1 MIEFAQG
8 YFNLEHPAAKT
19 TVPAGRVTL
28 DGWLVGK
35 PTELLTDLRVR
46 CGGRIWPAVYG
57 FIRADLAA
65 HFKHPTPHLPS
76 AFRILVFLEPG
87 PAALEFEA
95 LDISG
100 QWLTVHGCLL
110 EVTGASPA
118 PYIPDDEATVDAHE
132 FSRLSRHLLRLR
144 GANPAVSGEEIARRL
159 AASLPCP
166 RYLLHPTSPFHAFF
180 REPAI
185 IGRAAYGRILVDG
198 YLFHESLPIKR
209 VLATFDLHVWQAVTH
224 GGVSPIA
231 PSLHPE
237 HANAVHSNVKG
248 YIDVP
253 AQLTGPVTLRIYA
266 EMSDGSRHLCV
277 VQQTL
282 TYGLEEEKKTFPPA
296 SLEFFRESVRALYTA
311 LGERGIHVAGG
322 APLRQELRKSWRNFF
337 ERAPKQVEAI
347 GVVSNESELPKY
359 APLGDIFVFTQNL
372 ECGGAPL
379 LLLEYCRYL
388 VAHGGARISLIS
400 AADGELRGAFEAAGA
415 RVQRVDITALSSAA
429 SPDAWHIALE
439 KLSVQIDCRLA
450 ALVVANTLASYWAI
464 HLAHLA
470 GKPSL
475 FYIHESTTPAAFYH
489 GTVARTI
496 IPLVEASFALA
507 TRVSFNT
514 AATSH
519 YYDPFVA
526 RSRYVLNPGWI
537 DIAAID
543 AHRAAHSRTELR
555 NALGFPPGRK
565 LVLNLGTVCERKGQH
580 VFAWAVD
587 LLWRRNPV
595 LAGECDFWMV
605 GGRDTAF
612 DRSMTAMVA
621 GLGRPNLRIIPETSR
636 AYDYLGAA
644 DVFVCSSYEESFPR
658 VVLEA
663 MAMEVPILSTDVH
676 GIPEMVR
683 HEKEALLV
691 APGNSSTLADG
702 LARILSEESPAR
714 HRAIRARRRVVSH
727 FDSARVL
734 PRQLDL
740 AHQTIAIQTAAR

>member
-8 YFNLEHPAAKT
+8 FFNLEHPAAKT
-19 TVPAGRVTL
+19 TVPAGRLTL
-28 DGWLVGK
+28 CGWLVGK
-35 PTELLTDLRVR
+35 PTEMLTDLRVR
-46 CGGRIWPAVYG
+46 CAGRVWLAVYG

-65 HFKHPTPHLPS
+65 YFKHPTPHLPS
-76 AFRILVFLEPG
+76 AFEALVFLEPG
-87 PAALEFEA
+87 TNVLEFEA

-100 QWLTVHGCLL
+100 RWLTVQSAMV
-110 EVTGASPA
+110 EVTGASAA

-132 FSRLSRHLLRLR
+132 FSRLCRHLLRLR
-144 GANPAVSGEEIARRL
+144 GADLSASAEKTARHL

-185 IGRAAYGRILVDG
+185 IARAAYGRILVDG
-198 YLFHESLPIKR
+198 YLFHEKLPIAR
-209 VLATFDLHVWQAVTH
+209 VLATFDLHVWQVVPH

-231 PSLHPE
+231 PALHPE
-237 HANAVHSNVKG
+237 HPNAVQSNVKG

-253 AQLTGPVTLRIYA
+253 AQLAGPVSLRIYA
-266 EMSDGSRHLCV
+266 EMADGSRHLCV
-277 VQQTL
+277 VQQSL
-282 TYGLEEEKKTFPPA
+282 TYGLEEEKKPFPPA
-296 SLEFFRESVRALYTA
+296 SPEFFRQTVRALYFA
-311 LGERGIHVAGG
+311 LKERGIHVTGG
-322 APLRQELRKSWRNFF
+322 PQLRSELRKSWRNFF
-337 ERAPKQVEAI
+337 ERAPKPADTI
-347 GVVSNESELPKY
+347 GRGSDKLERPSH
-359 APLGDIFVFTQNL
+359 APLGEVLVFTQSL

-388 VAHGGARISLIS
+388 ITHGGARISLVS
-400 AADGELRGAFEAAGA
+400 ATEGELRSEFESAGA
-415 RVQRVDITALSSAA
+415 RVQLVDITALSNAA
-429 SPDAWHIALE
+429 SPGAWHLALK
-439 KLSVQIDCRLA
+439 KLSVQTDCGSAGLI
-450 ALVVANTLASYWAI
+450 VANTLASYWAI

-475 FYIHESTTPAAFYH
+475 LYIHESTTPAAFYH
-489 GTVARTI
+489 GTAARTI
-496 IPLVEASFALA
+496 IPLVEASFSLA

-519 YYDPFVA
+519 YYEPFA
-526 RSRYVLNPGWI
+526 TRSSYVLNPGWI
-537 DIAAID
+537 DVAAID
-543 AHRAAHSRTELR
+543 AHRSARSRTDMR
-555 NALGFPPGRK
+555 DSLGLASGHR
-565 LVLNLGTVCERKGQH
+565 LVINLGTVCERKGQH
-580 VFAWAVD
+580 IFVWAVD
-587 LLWRRNPV
+587 LLWRRNPA
-595 LAGECDFWMV
+595 LAAACEFWMV

-621 GLGRPNLRIIPETSR
+621 GLGRPNLRVIPETSR

-691 APGNSSTLADG
+691 APGNSSMLADG
-702 LARILSEESPAR
+702 LERILSEESPAR
-714 HRAIRARRRVVSH
+714 DRAIRARRRVTSQ

-740 AHQTIAIQTAAR
+740 AHQTIAIQTASR